1 MAVGTLLGIAA
12 GARALGGIAAG
23 GQTIAQSRQMFTRQD
38 RERLEELEAAREAGE
53 LGMSEAQRE
62 GMRGEI
68 AAERGALLR
77 SQESRAL
84 REAAAQPTVT
94 GRDIFLREQ
103 LAQEQAAEFAA
114 AGEGLVTEADIA
126 AKAAQQR
133 LQALRRAGQ
142 QGVQALAQA
151 CCRCLVV
158 QLVQL
163 QRLQGR
169 RLRWS
174 SRQRCRLRSLRR
186 NYQTQ
191 TSSGCC
197 VKVRRQALLTHTL
210 GGWDNGNPW

>member
-38 RERLEELEAAREAGE
+38 RKRLEELEAAREAGE

-103 LAQEQAAEFAA
+103 LAQEQAAELAA

-126 AKAAQQR
+126 AKAAQEAEIAGLEEGR
-133 LQALRRAGQ
+133 AARRAGIGT
-142 QGVQALAQA
+142 GV
-151 CCRCLVV
+151 
-158 QLVQL
+158 L
-163 QRLQGR
+163 QM
-169 RLRWS
+169 
-174 SRQRCRLRSLRR
+174 
-186 NYQTQ
+186 
-191 TSSGCC
+191 
-197 VKVRRQALLTHTL
+197 L
-210 GGWDNGNPW
+210 GGAAGAVAETAGQKAQMEFQAEMQAAQLEKELSDADLIRLLRQGQAAGAADPYAGRVG

>member
-23 GQTIAQSRQMFTRQD
+23 GQTIAQSRQMFTKQD

-126 AKAAQQR
+126 AKAAQEAEIEGLEEGR
-133 LQALRRAGQ
+133 AARRAGIGTGVLQ
-142 QGVQALAQA
+142 MFGGAAGAVAETAGQKAQMEFQAEMQAAQLEKELSNEDLIRLLRQGQPAAA
-151 CCRCLVV
+151 ADPYA
-158 QLVQL
+158 
-163 QRLQGR
+163 GR
-169 RLRWS
+169 
-174 SRQRCRLRSLRR
+174 
-186 NYQTQ
+186 
-191 TSSGCC
+191 
-197 VKVRRQALLTHTL
+197 V
-210 GGWDNGNPW
+210 